1 MGGFRKGFI
10 PVADPIYNTVIQWME
25 TNRSVLMPSHTQ
37 GDPVAGKAEEW
48 LAFSAQLVSLGAV
61 VLNLP
66 KAETL

>member
-1 MGGFRKGFI
+1 
-10 PVADPIYNTVIQWME
+10 ME

-48 LAFSAQLVSLGAV
+48 LAFSAQLVSLGSV